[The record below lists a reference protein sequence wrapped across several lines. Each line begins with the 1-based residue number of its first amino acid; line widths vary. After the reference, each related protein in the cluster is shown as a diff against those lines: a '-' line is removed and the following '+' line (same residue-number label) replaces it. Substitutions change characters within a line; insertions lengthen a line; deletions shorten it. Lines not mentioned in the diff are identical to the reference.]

1 MSLNDSSKPVWVH
14 KRRVKLILLLI
25 IIIIII
31 NFMQSFGVL

>member
-25 IIIIII
+25 IIIII